1 MLINLKSEM
10 WKRHITGKKL
20 AELLGLRP
28 ETISDKTRG
37 KAEFTRKE
45 MFLIWHAFFKD
56 LDMVYLFEEE
66 K

>member
-1 MLINLKSEM
+1 MLVNLKSEM
-10 WKRHITGKKL
+10 WKRHVTGKKL

-56 LDMVYLFEEE
+56 LDMAFLFEE
-66 K
+66 KK